1 MAKVGRPKEP
11 TSQVT
16 KEALWKRAQRA
27 DNKPKNRG
35 MIRHHTD
42 GKYGKS
48 SSATVYM
55 SRALHN
61 RIHKH
66 AKKS

>member
-1 MAKVGRPKEP
+1 MASVGRPREP

-16 KEALWKRAQRA
+16 KWALWKRAQRS
-27 DNKPKNRG
+27 DSRPKDKG

-42 GKYGKS
+42 DNYGKD
-48 SSATVYM
+48 SSATRYM